1 MTKLAT
7 KLPKFILSVYLFCYQ
22 AENENTDSA
31 CLHVIIRILYSI
43 NICNSYSH
51 IYYYSYHRALHD
63 IMLLYLHMKFRM
75 TAIFLLILD
84 MKLNTKVVSCL
95 QFP

>member
-1 MTKLAT
+1 M
-7 KLPKFILSVYLFCYQ
+7 C
-22 AENENTDSA
+22 DSYA
-31 CLHVIIRILYSI
+31 
-43 NICNSYSH
+43 H
-51 IYYYSYHRALHD
+51 IYYYSYHRALHY